1 MSGTE
6 LKQLEA
12 LLKKSTDEQQKGVI
26 AITQA
31 AFARKDTTVLEKIAQ
46 YGSFSIF
53 LYYLTT

>member
-46 YGSFSIF
+46 YGSFQSF
-53 LYYLTT
+53 CTT